1 MSFRNISRAA
11 GIIAA
16 GTVASRLAGLLREVA
31 TAGVFGTTF
40 VYDAFLL
47 AFMIPNFFRGIVGEG
62 ALSPA
67 FIPVVSEYL
76 STESGRKEA
85 KKIVNIVFTFSL
97 LATSCLCLLA
107 LAVSVA
113 GAHLCPPE
121 SKSHWMFLLLRFTFP
136 YLIFISLSALA
147 MGILN
152 AEKHFAAPAWAP
164 IAVDAVWVAALFAIC
179 PLFGSSLEEKVFGLC
194 AGVILG
200 GLCQFLVQMPA
211 VMARGYRLRI
221 DVNFAHPAVRRM
233 GRLLAPVIVAMAVGP
248 INLLVDYS
256 CANLLQPGMASGL
269 WYATRVYQLPL
280 GVCAISLATA
290 ALPWFADSAACGD
303 TAGLRRQVCSSCG
316 LLLVLLLP
324 CAAAGI
330 ILRRE
335 IVSLLFQRGMFD
347 DRSVSLTAAPLAMLC
362 LGLVGYGLATLLTRA
377 FHAYKDTATPAR
389 VGVFSIAVNAFL
401 DIVLL
406 RPLGTAG
413 IALST
418 SLVGWTNFGLLLV
431 LFQRRHSPLP
441 LRRLRRLTTCA
452 LTATLFL
459 SAALELCLR
468 ATGHWLLPA
477 RVAACT
483 LIGAAVYLTSLGI
496 CRRMGFLHEEM
507 PEGGN
512 TPDGTI

>member
-16 GTVASRLAGLLREVA
+16 GTVASRVAGLLREIA

-40 VYDAFLL
+40 VYDAFIV

-67 FIPVVSEYL
+67 FIPVLTEYL
-76 STESGRKEA
+76 STDAGRREA

-97 LATSCLCLLA
+97 LVTVCLSIAA

-113 GAHLCPPE
+113 GTRLLPIG
-121 SKSHWMFLLLRFTFP
+121 SKSHWIFFLLRFTFP
-136 YLIFISLSALA
+136 YLIFISLAALA

-164 IAVDAVWVAALFAIC
+164 IAVDAVWVAALYLLC
-179 PLFGSSLEEKVFGLC
+179 PLFGTSLEEKVFGLC

-211 VMARGYRLRI
+211 AAARGYRLRI
-221 DVNFAHPAVRRM
+221 DIEFSHPAVRRM
-233 GRLLAPVIVAMAVGP
+233 GRLLLPVIVAMAVGP

-256 CANLLQPGMASGL
+256 CANLLEPGMASGL

-280 GVCAISLATA
+280 GVFAVSLATA
-290 ALPWFADSAACGD
+290 ALPWFADSTACGD
-303 TAGLRRQVCSSCG
+303 TEGLRRQILSSCG

-324 CAAAGI
+324 CTAGGF

-335 IVSLLFQRGMFD
+335 IISLLFQRGLFD
-347 DRSVSLTAAPLAMLC
+347 ARSVSLTAGPLAMLC
-362 LGLVGYGLATLLTRA
+362 LGLVGYGFASLLTRA
-377 FHAYKDTATPAR
+377 FHACKDTATPAR

-401 DIVLL
+401 DIILL

-418 SLVGWTNFGLLLV
+418 SVVGWSNFLLLLV
-431 LFQRRHSPLP
+431 LFRRRHSPLP
-441 LRRLRRLTTCA
+441 LCPLGRIAACTAAATVLLSVGLELCRRLTA
-452 LTATLFL
+452 Q
-459 SAALELCLR
+459 
-468 ATGHWLLPA
+468 WPLPA
-477 RVAACT
+477 GVAVCI
-483 LIGAAVYLTSLGI
+483 LIGTGLYLMPLAI
-496 CRRMGFLHEEM
+496 CRRRGFLRIRGG
-507 PEGGN
+507 EGGA
-512 TPDGTI
+512 PS